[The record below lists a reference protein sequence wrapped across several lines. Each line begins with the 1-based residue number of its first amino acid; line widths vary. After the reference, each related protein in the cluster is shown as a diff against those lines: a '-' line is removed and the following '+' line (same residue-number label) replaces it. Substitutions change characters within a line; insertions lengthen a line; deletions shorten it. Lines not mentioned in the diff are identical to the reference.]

1 MKKIIFTLL
10 LMLLFVPV
18 VGAQPISDYDT
29 YTTQDGDTLW
39 IISLKYGVD
48 LSEVIAANPQLED
61 PDMIYPGDEIYV
73 PLYEKKYEKE
83 PDKKEGQSIE
93 KEVIDLTNQERSKN
107 GLAPLA
113 YNGDLCNVARA
124 KSQDMIDNNYF
135 DHTSPTYGSPFDM
148 MKSFNIDYSA
158 AGENIA
164 KGQRSAQEVVTG
176 WMNSEGHRKNILN
189 SDYNQIGVGCVAD
202 SNGTLY
208 WTQMFIRQ

>member
-10 LMLLFVPV
+10 FVLLFMPV
-18 VGAQPISDYDT
+18 VGAQPTGDYDT
-29 YTTQDGDTLW
+29 YMTQSGDTLW
-39 IISLKYGVD
+39 IISLKYGVN

-61 PDMIYPGDEIYV
+61 PDMIYPGDKINV
-73 PLYEKKYEKE
+73 PLYEKKYEK
-83 PDKKEGQSIE
+83 KEGQSVEKQVIE
-93 KEVIDLTNQERSKN
+93 LTNQERAKN

-113 YNGDLCNVARA
+113 YNGELCNVARA

-135 DHTSPTYGSPFDM
+135 DHNSPTYGSPFDM

-189 SDYNQIGVGCVAD
+189 SNYNQIGVGCVND

-208 WTQMFIRQ
+208 WTQMLIRQ